1 MYHNVCIP
9 EHGSLGT
16 RLCKNGW
23 EMPDRF
29 CHVNDLALF
38 PGLPTIQFLIAC
50 SMRKQRGKAWYVL
63 SHERT
68 SSRPYLVVST
78 LSAEVSNVR
87 KVKNVPFLAKCVLS
101 IGNSSPLCLP
111 R

>member
-9 EHGSLGT
+9 ERGSLGT

-29 CHVNDLALF
+29 CQVNDLASFL
-38 PGLPTIQFLIAC
+38 GLHTVQFLIAC
-50 SMRKQRGKAWYVL
+50 SMRKRRGKAWYIL

-68 SSRPYLVVST
+68 SSRPYLVEST
-78 LSAEVSNVR
+78 LSAEKFRMFAKR
-87 KVKNVPFLAKCVLS
+87 KMYHS
-101 IGNSSPLCLP
+101 W
-111 R
+111 